1 MAWLPSQHHIPRTTH
16 EGNHLRMAPS
26 ARSTI
31 RRVTAAVAASAAAAL
46 VLAACA
52 PGDSTAPAASDGEAS
67 FGEISVQYS
76 WIKNEEFAGEFYAY
90 ENGYYEDAGFSD
102 VIGISGPD
110 TGVAKLLSGTVQVAL
125 SDAASIGAAISEQ
138 EAPLKI
144 IGATFQKNPFTIL
157 SLADGADIQTP
168 EDLIGKKIGV
178 QDSNA
183 SVFAAILN
191 ANGISPDQVEVVPVD
206 FDPTPLMNGD
216 VDGFMAY
223 LTNEALTV
231 ELAGYEIANLPYADN
246 GVPYVAETFS
256 VTDQYL
262 AENKELLKA
271 FLIAEIKGWTEVFQN
286 STEDSVALI
295 ETYYNQ
301 AAADN
306 SEGLESVFGALDPVK
321 TGKGLEAE
329 KLLIST
335 EETEA
340 NGLFTIS
347 DELKEQTVASL
358 AAAGWTV
365 SVEDLFDTTIIDK
378 IYAENPELKAYL
390 P

>member
-1 MAWLPSQHHIPRTTH
+1 MASTAGTAHRR
-16 EGNHLRMAPS
+16 LR
-26 ARSTI
+26 RS
-31 RRVTAAVAASAAAAL
+31 VAAIAASAATAL

-52 PGDSTAPAASDGEAS
+52 AGDTPEPGEAASY
-67 FGEISVQYS
+67 GEISVQYS
-76 WIKNEEFAGEFYAY
+76 WIKNEEFAGEYYAY
-90 ENGYYEDAGFSD
+90 DKGFYDEAGFDD

-125 SDAASIGAAISEQ
+125 SDAASIGAAIAEQ
-138 EAPLKI
+138 DAPLKI

-157 SLADGADIQTP
+157 SLKDGADIATP

-183 SVFAAILN
+183 SVFAAILA

-231 ELAGYEIANLPYADN
+231 ELAGYEITNLPYADN
-246 GVPYVAETFS
+246 GVPYVAETYS
-256 VTDQYL
+256 VTEQYL
-262 AENKELLKA
+262 AEHKDLLKA

-286 STEDSVALI
+286 DTETTVALI
-295 ETYYNQ
+295 EKFYNQ

-306 SEGLESVFGALDPVK
+306 AEGLESVFGALDPVK

-335 EETEA
+335 ADTEA

-347 DELKEQTVASL
+347 DELKAQTVASL
-358 AAAGWTV
+358 AAAGWDVTV
-365 SVEDLFDTTIIDK
+365 DELFDTSIIDE

>member
-1 MAWLPSQHHIPRTTH
+1 MAAHSTPSR
-16 EGNHLRMAPS
+16 R
-26 ARSTI
+26 ARI
-31 RRVTAAVAASAAAAL
+31 GVIAAAL
-46 VLAACA
+46 TASALVLGGCA
-52 PGDSTAPAASDGEAS
+52 SSGETAGSDGDAS
-67 FGEISVQYS
+67 ASHGEISVQYS

-90 ENGYYEDAGFSD
+90 ENGYYEEAGFSE

-110 TGVAKLLSGTVQVAL
+110 TGVAKLLSGSVQVAL
-125 SDAASIGAAISEQ
+125 SDAASIGAAIAEQ

-144 IGATFQKNPFTIL
+144 IGATFQKNPFTVL
-157 SLADGADIQTP
+157 SLADGGNISTP
-168 EDLIGKKIGV
+168 EDLIGKTIGV

-183 SVFAAILN
+183 SVFAALLN
-191 ANGISPDQVEVVPVD
+191 ANDISPDEVTVVPVD
-206 FDPTPLMNGD
+206 FDPTPLINGE

-231 ELAGYEIANLPYADN
+231 ELAGNEITNLSYAEN

-262 AENKELLKA
+262 AENAELLKD
-271 FLIAEIKGWTEVFQN
+271 FLVAEIKGWTHVF
-286 STEDSVALI
+286 TESADDTVALV
-295 ETYYNQ
+295 EKYYN
-301 AAADN
+301 AAAEE
-306 SEGLESVFGALDPVK
+306 SEEGLEAVFGSLDPVK
-321 TGKGLEAE
+321 TEAGLEAE

-347 DELKEQTVASL
+347 DELKQQTVDSL
-358 AAAGWTV
+358 AAAGWDV
-365 SVEDLFDTTIIDK
+365 SVDELFDTTIIDE
-378 IYAENPELKAYL
+378 IYTEMPELKDYL